1 MFLKCFYF
9 VRLTGF
15 VRLTRCLFPFD
26 KMAPLFE
33 AEKKDMANDRY
44 MKIGEVLERTS
55 YSRAQIYRLM
65 KSGEFP
71 SAYRLS
77 KSRVA
82 WKESEVDAWVEER
95 QSIFLVPQL
104 DKGQKLLEEVWRR

>member
-1 MFLKCFYF
+1 
-9 VRLTGF
+9 
-15 VRLTRCLFPFD
+15 
-26 KMAPLFE
+26 MAPLFE
-33 AEKKDMANDRY
+33 TETKDMANERY

-71 SAYRLS
+71 SSYRLS
-77 KSRVA
+77 KNRVA

-95 QSIFLVPQL
+95 QSIFLLRQL
-104 DKGQKLLEEVWRR
+104 DKGQMLLEEVWRR

>member
-1 MFLKCFYF
+1 
-9 VRLTGF
+9 
-15 VRLTRCLFPFD
+15 
-26 KMAPLFE
+26 MAPLFE

-77 KSRVA
+77 KNRVA

>member
-1 MFLKCFYF
+1 
-9 VRLTGF
+9 
-15 VRLTRCLFPFD
+15 
-26 KMAPLFE
+26 
-33 AEKKDMANDRY
+33 
-44 MKIGEVLERTS
+44 
-55 YSRAQIYRLM
+55 M